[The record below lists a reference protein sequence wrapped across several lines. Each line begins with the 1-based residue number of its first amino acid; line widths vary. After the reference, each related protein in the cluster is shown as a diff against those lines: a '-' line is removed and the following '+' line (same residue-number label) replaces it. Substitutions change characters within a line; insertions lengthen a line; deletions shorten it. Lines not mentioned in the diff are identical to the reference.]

1 MGNLEKQIRDIIEM
15 DELKRKLIANLQ
27 GYLRERQ
34 DFIASI
40 PTMDPIWS
48 APFSIIEDLIEP
60 IIGSIKVKENGDE
73 IPRVPNLFLLFDNI
87 IRSEDLRAGSIQF
100 NIKIFSNQKYC
111 TEYKYYFRRK
121 RYYEVSCKKP
131 NKQNASNEYEAVDF
145 KAAIYLATSGLQAF
159 YSIIENILRNSARH
173 SDKDE
178 IQKVKNFSKGLIENN
193 NFEYNGNG
201 EIKVNENKIKP
212 LIITIE
218 FHYDWNDENSQYKD
232 DFIKVK
238 IYDNLSGWINHE
250 NNWVRKNESG
260 DIILSLRKIKEYIP
274 CIEEKLTPAS
284 QKGRIIDETGQVI
297 PGSWGMKE
305 MRICASFLRGIK
317 VEKYEEIPENDPLI
331 ITPFIYSNDNK
342 NGSLGFEFYLPKV
355 KDLLIVSEKVA
366 NNSTVNKENLKKVGV
381 YIESDINKILDL
393 SSRGKFTHEFLIID
407 IDEDKNIDFIKKY
420 HLQLP
425 YKVFYLTEENNNNK
439 LKIIEEI
446 DTKVKEKIIYKND
459 LVNMLKNEPYIKILQ
474 KSNLLINGNHLPNIV
489 IFPSK
494 LKNYS
499 KLRLSQQ
506 VRDTGNFETDNLYA
520 YDTIDNNVKINSNI
534 CLVHR
539 YGIKESVFDGI
550 ITKKPLCL
558 IPYARDLPSF
568 EKKCYEKL
576 QSGIFKNAT
585 ENKDFGNDTYR
596 YLYNLQEAG
605 LLNVIVIDERAFELC
620 PQKVSICGVDVTFA
634 VNWFLQNV
642 LIFNLELN
650 SKKELILKGYKVDPT
665 QGLTQNLQNM
675 EINLSHQQNNIQFL
689 FPEHFKNK
697 VHFLII
703 HQSIIS
709 PKIEERFNEF
719 INTLPLEYKPWYIV
733 VTSGRGHPSKEE
745 MPKGSKF
752 LDFSS
757 LRSVLITRPSKY
769 LLTKI
774 LTGLKEV

>member
-1 MGNLEKQIRDIIEM
+1 M

-48 APFSIIEDLIEP
+48 APLGIIEDIIEP
-60 IIGSIKVKENGDE
+60 ILGPIKVKENEDE
-73 IPRVPNLFLLFDNI
+73 IPRAPNLFLLFDNI
-87 IRSEDLRAGSIQF
+87 IRSEDIRAGAIQF
-100 NIKIFSNQKYC
+100 NIKVFSNSTSNSTK
-111 TEYKYYFRRK
+111 EYKYYFK
-121 RYYEVSCKKP
+121 
-131 NKQNASNEYEAVDF
+131 NKQNYWTNGLENLEDY
-145 KAAIYLATSGLQAF
+145 KAAIYLATSGCHAF

-173 SDKDE
+173 SDKNE
-178 IQKVKNFSKGLIENN
+178 IQKVKNFSNKLINN
-193 NFEYNGNG
+193 NSFNYNGNG
-201 EIKVNENKIKP
+201 EIRLNEKNVIKP

-218 FHYDWNDENSQYKD
+218 FYYAWDGENSQHQD

-238 IYDNLSGWINHE
+238 IYDNLGGWIKDSDD
-250 NNWVRKNESG
+250 NWVRKNEKG
-260 DIILSLRKIKEYIP
+260 EIILSLKKIKEDIP

-284 QKGRIIDETGQVI
+284 QQGRIIDETGQII

-305 MRICASFLRGIK
+305 MRICASFLRGMKI
-317 VEKYEEIPENDPLI
+317 ENYEQIPKNDPLI
-331 ITPFIYSNDNK
+331 INPFIYSTDNT

-355 KDLLIVSEKVA
+355 KDLLIVSKKIA
-366 NNSTVNKENLKKVGV
+366 DNSTINKEDLRRAGV

-393 SSRGKFTHEFLIID
+393 CSRGKFTHEFVIID
-407 IDEDKNIDFIKKY
+407 IDEDKNIEFIKKY

-425 YKVFYLTEENNNNK
+425 YKIFYLTEQKNNEK
-439 LKIIEEI
+439 FKQIEEV
-446 DTKVKEKIIYKND
+446 DKKAREKIIDNLGDISKAYIEI
-459 LVNMLKNEPYIKILQ
+459 LKKWNLFLNINNSLPKIVIYP
-474 KSNLLINGNHLPNIV
+474 SNLRDIKELPEN
-489 IFPSK
+489 
-494 LKNYS
+494 
-499 KLRLSQQ
+499 
-506 VRDTGNFETDNLYA
+506 VRKTGNFEIDNLYA
-520 YDTIDNNVKINSNI
+520 YDTIDCNAKIEGNI

-539 YGIKESVFDGI
+539 YGINENVFDKI
-550 ITKKPLCL
+550 IAKKPLCL
-558 IPYARDLPSF
+558 IPYARDVSSF

-576 QSGIFKNAT
+576 RSSIFNKATKNQ
-585 ENKDFGNDTYR
+585 NFGDDTYR

-620 PQKVSICGVDVTFA
+620 PQKVNICGVDVTFA

-650 SKKELILKGYKVDPT
+650 SKKEFILKGYQVDPT
-665 QGLTQNLQNM
+665 QGLTQNIQNNM
-675 EINLSHQQNNIQFL
+675 KKINLPSQQNTIHSL

-703 HQSIIS
+703 HQSIIR
-709 PKIEERFNEF
+709 PKIEGRFDEF
-719 INTLPLEYKPWYIV
+719 INTLPPEYKPWYIV
-733 VTSGRGHPSKEE
+733 ITSGRGHPSKEE
-745 MPKGSKF
+745 MPKDSKF

-757 LRSVLITRPSKY
+757 LRNVLITRPSKY